1 MCGRFITP
9 DEAALERHFGLTAP
23 PDFTQSFNLAPS
35 RPAPVIRLDPEG
47 ARDLA
52 LLTWGFQPVW
62 ARRAWINA
70 RSETVFE
77 TKAFAAAARK
87 RRCLVPAIGWYEWQG
102 AEAPRQ
108 PYVFHLGGF
117 RPFAF
122 AGIWTARETDAGWVR
137 SFAILTTAAEG
148 ALRAIHDRKPLVL
161 AEDAYTAWLSPD
173 TSAADAKALLASDFR
188 GIVTYRV
195 SPYVNKPA
203 NDDPGCIAPLEETP
217 RA

>member
-9 DEAALERHFGLTAP
+9 DEAALERYFGLSAP
-23 PDFTQSFNLAPS
+23 PDFSQSFNLAPS
-35 RPAPVIRLDPEG
+35 RTAPVIRVGPDG
-47 ARDLA
+47 QRDLA
-52 LLTWGFQPVW
+52 LLTWGFQPAW

-102 AEAPRQ
+102 AAAPRQ
-108 PYVFHLGGF
+108 PYVFHLDGF

-137 SFAILTTAAEG
+137 SFAILTTAADG
-148 ALRAIHDRKPLVL
+148 PLKAIHDRKPLVL
-161 AEDAYTAWLSPD
+161 AEDAYAAWLAPE
-173 TSAADAKALLASDFR
+173 TSVEELQALLAYDFG
-188 GIVTYRV
+188 GIVAYRV
-195 SPYVNKPA
+195 SAYVNKPA
-203 NDDPGCIAPLEETP
+203 NDDPGCLVPLEEAPT
-217 RA
+217 A